1 MTMNKRSIMRG
12 LKGKSKLVY
21 SCRSWVVKF
30 MTVIEECLNNIRKW
44 KSDATCTIPTLQTI

>member
-1 MTMNKRSIMRG
+1 MTTNKRSIMRG

-44 KSDATCTIPTLQTI
+44 KSDATCTIRTLQTI